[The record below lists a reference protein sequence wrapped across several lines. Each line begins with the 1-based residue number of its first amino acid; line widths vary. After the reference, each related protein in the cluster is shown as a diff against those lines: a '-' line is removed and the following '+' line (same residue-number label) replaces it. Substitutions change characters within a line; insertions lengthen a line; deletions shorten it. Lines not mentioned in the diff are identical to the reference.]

1 MKLIQSRHN
10 KDGSV
15 NVTVRLAPGEKAVVG
30 NGIARPIVAHVEPVM
45 VNTRHH
51 YRLGGQVDD
60 VVASHVLTEAVPVYW
75 CSIEQKWVDA

>member
-1 MKLIQSRHN
+1 MKIIHSRPN

-15 NVTVRLAPGEKAVVG
+15 NVTVRLAPGEKAIIG
-30 NGIARPIVAHVEPVM
+30 GGACWPIAAHVRPVM